1 LGRRYTWVQNASNLV
16 LMRYRIVPAV
26 IGAAVLA
33 GLAGF
38 AQMHRVSKPEQVVRA
53 VGVYEWTGDLAKPK
67 AMRFV
72 PVSIFING
80 ELADAGVYIARP
92 VPFAL
97 ETGNIYELDDAGQ
110 PKGSVALEY
119 ARHAQATDS
128 EGDRLFED
136 GWLGYGKYQAPPPP
150 APVSK
155 LKPSK
160 TLPVLVT
167 SGGNSDKGDSAAK
180 QDSSAAKDSSKP
192 ESKPASEDPDR
203 PTMRRHPDT
212 TDSDS
217 TASTGG
223 SSGGSSKD
231 DDADRPTLKR
241 RSPEEMKK
249 AQKQQDQPAVLS
261 TGRSLNDDPDRPKLK
276 HNAEAHEQGIGELRG
291 IPADM
296 HQMVAVSDAKD
307 RSPHA
312 FTRPWTDDTERA
324 LVLAKMQAFARTQ
337 LAAYKTPPTPA
348 VLIASS
354 GATSTGAAATPATQS
369 AIAKAEEDPGVP
381 KLKRGIPQQAKAPT
395 QSASTQTTAKTS
407 ASSAAGKTTTAAK
420 HAAKSSAPVQVSLL
434 DEELRGYVLSYGG
447 APTFVYTA
455 HTDGTGSALRYVTI
469 VAQDNG
475 VSNEG
480 GLGELKLALANV
492 TDEGHLDRTPRMRLI
507 DVVDAEASNRASLLF
522 ELRAMRSRQFALYR
536 VIAAKPEQIF
546 VTGSTE

>member
-1 LGRRYTWVQNASNLV
+1 MSK
-16 LMRYRIVPAV
+16 RIPGA
-26 IGAAVLA
+26 IWGAAVLA
-33 GLAGF
+33 GLAGL
-38 AQMHRVSKPEQVVRA
+38 AQMHKVSKPEQVVRA
-53 VGVYEWTGDLAKPK
+53 VGVYEWTGDLTKPK

-80 ELADAGVYIARP
+80 ELADAGVYVARP

-97 ETGNIYELDDAGQ
+97 ETGNIYELDDSGQ
-110 PKGSVALEY
+110 PKGNLELQY
-119 ARHAQATDS
+119 ARHTQATDS

-136 GWLGYGKYQAPPPP
+136 GWLGYGKFHAPAPP
-150 APVSK
+150 ATASK
-155 LKPSK
+155 LKASK

-167 SGGNSDKGDSAAK
+167 SGGSSDKGDSGAK
-180 QDSSAAKDSSKP
+180 QDSSAGKDSPKP
-192 ESKPASEDPDR
+192 GSDDSDR
-203 PTMRRHPDT
+203 PTMKRHPDTT

-223 SSGGSSKD
+223 SSGGSSSD
-231 DDADRPTLKR
+231 NDVDRPTLKR

-249 AQKQQDQPAVLS
+249 AQKQKDQAAVLG
-261 TGRSLNDDPDRPKLK
+261 TGTSLNDDPDRPKLK
-276 HNAEAHEQGIGELRG
+276 HNTEAEEKGIAELRG

-312 FTRPWTDDTERA
+312 FTRPWTDDAERA
-324 LVLAKMQAFARTQ
+324 QVLAKMQAFARAQ

-348 VLIASS
+348 VSIASS
-354 GATSTGAAATPATQS
+354 GATSSGPAATPTTQS
-369 AIAKAEEDPGVP
+369 VSSAMAKAEEDPGAP
-381 KLKRGIPQQAKAPT
+381 TLKRGVPQQAKAAAQP
-395 QSASTQTTAKTS
+395 ASSQTATKTS
-407 ASSAAGKTTTAAK
+407 TSAAPSKATTGTK
-420 HAAKSSAPVQVSLL
+420 RVAKSSAPAQASLL
-434 DEELRGYVLSYGG
+434 DEDLRGYVLSYGG

-455 HTDGTGSALRYVTI
+455 HTDGTGSALRYVTV

-475 VSNEG
+475 VSTDGQG
-480 GLGELKLALANV
+480 GLGELKLALASV

-522 ELRAMRSRQFALYR
+522 ELRATRSRQFALYR